1 MKGPLLG
8 GLLKR
13 VNVITIKSVKQEV
26 NFMVKKI
33 VDQILQENLGKN
45 MSDKSDLNDYFWS
58 DNLYME

>member
-45 MSDKSDLNDYFWS
+45 MSDKSDLNDYF
-58 DNLYME
+58 